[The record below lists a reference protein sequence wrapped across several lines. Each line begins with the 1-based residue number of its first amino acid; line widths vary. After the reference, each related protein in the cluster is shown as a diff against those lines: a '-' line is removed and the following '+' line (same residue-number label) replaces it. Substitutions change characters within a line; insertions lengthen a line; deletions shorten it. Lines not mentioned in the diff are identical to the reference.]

1 MIDLLLINPGEL
13 RYQRLADFKK
23 QGLNCKVVLTSGF
36 EQNAGYV
43 LAEDI
48 VRADNITKVTSAIGF
63 ASVGLGLLE
72 KLNLSNKITLGNSK
86 SKEHIEKRAKY
97 HLGREALVGDW
108 MLEFVSY
115 KGRHVLCHAMFY
127 NPAYGW
133 KMIARNKQ
141 DLPFFS
147 TLVED
152 AVDFLDDLGILNG
165 PNQVN
170 FSNTQEFNLRPF
182 YGGKTISKSQK
193 LFDTAWL
200 LVLEK
205 EKIDP
210 RLALTAFYAW
220 AERFGPSKRFEL
232 KPKEPVDVS
241 EFLEFQTSNP
251 IQG

>member
-1 MIDLLLINPGEL
+1 MIDLLLVNPGEL

-23 QGLNCKVVLTSGF
+23 QGLNCKVLLTSGF
-36 EQNAGYV
+36 KQNAGHV

-48 VRADNITKVTSAIGF
+48 VTENAITKVTSAIGF
-63 ASVGLGLLE
+63 APIGLALVE

-86 SKEHIEKRAKY
+86 NTEHIEKRSKY
-97 HLGREALVGDW
+97 HLGREAQIGDW
-108 MLEFVSY
+108 ILEFVSY
-115 KGRHVLCHAMFY
+115 KGRHVLCHAMFF

-133 KMIARNKQ
+133 RMIARNKQ

-152 AVDFLDDLGILNG
+152 AVDFLDHLGILNG
-165 PNQVN
+165 PSQVN
-170 FSNTQEFNLRPF
+170 FSNTQEFNIKPC
-182 YGGKTISKSQK
+182 YGGKTISESQK
-193 LFDTAWL
+193 LFDTIWP

-220 AERFGPSKRFEL
+220 TERHGASKRFEL
-232 KPKEPVDVS
+232 QPKESVDVN
-241 EFLEFQTSNP
+241 EPLESQTSNP

>member
-1 MIDLLLINPGEL
+1 MIDLLLVNPGEL
-13 RYQRLADFKK
+13 RYQRLADFKRP
-23 QGLNCKVVLTSGF
+23 GLNCKVLLTSGF
-36 EQNAGYV
+36 KQNAGHV

-48 VRADNITKVTSAIGF
+48 VAVEDITKVTSAIGF
-63 ASVGLGLLE
+63 APIGLGLLE

-86 SKEHIEKRAKY
+86 SKEHIEKRSKY
-97 HLGREALVGDW
+97 YLGREALVGDW
-108 MLEFVSY
+108 ILEFVSY

-133 KMIARNKQ
+133 RMIARNKQ

-147 TLVED
+147 NLVED
-152 AVDFLDDLGILNG
+152 AVNFLDYLGILNG

-170 FSNTQEFNLRPF
+170 FSSTQEFNLRPF
-182 YGGKTISKSQK
+182 YGGKTVSESQK
-193 LFDTAWL
+193 VFDAIWP

-210 RLALTAFYAW
+210 KMAMTAFYTW
-220 AERFGPSKRFEL
+220 AERLGPSKRFEL
-232 KPKEPVDVS
+232 KPKESVDVS
-241 EFLEFQTSNP
+241 EPLESQTSNP